1 MDKKRCS
8 WCEGDPIY
16 ETYHD
21 REWGRVVREDRV
33 LFEFLILEGFQAGLS
48 WITILKKRAAFREAF
63 DLFDY
68 EKIAKYKEEKLEA
81 EAKIKDLVMGY
92 EAEMQKQQALAETT
106 IQIEQAKI
114 QFEINKM
121 LQEAKVKKELM
132 AEEFSYNMQL
142 AQMKAKGE
150 TQKEQEIE
158 DRKDSRIQKQGTQ
171 ESQLINQRQNNTLPQ
186 DFESAGFDGLGGFGL
201 EQFSPR

>member
-1 MDKKRCS
+1 
-8 WCEGDPIY
+8 
-16 ETYHD
+16 
-21 REWGRVVREDRV
+21 
-33 LFEFLILEGFQAGLS
+33 
-48 WITILKKRAAFREAF
+48 
-63 DLFDY
+63 
-68 EKIAKYKEEKLEA
+68 
-81 EAKIKDLVMGY
+81 
-92 EAEMQKQQALAETT
+92 
-106 IQIEQAKI
+106 
-114 QFEINKM
+114 M

-201 EQFSPR
+201 EQFNPR